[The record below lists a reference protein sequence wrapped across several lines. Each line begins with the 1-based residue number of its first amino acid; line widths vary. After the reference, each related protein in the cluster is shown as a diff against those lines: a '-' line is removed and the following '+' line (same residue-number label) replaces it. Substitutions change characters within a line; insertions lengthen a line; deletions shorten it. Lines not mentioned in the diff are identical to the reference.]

1 MPETRK
7 RHEKGSRKNINK
19 ETWKTQ
25 AATRK
30 VMEKTI
36 NLIKSLQLKGA
47 LANVNVTNAIA

>member
-1 MPETRK
+1 MRKEVEKISTKKCGRPKLLPE
-7 RHEKGSRKNINK
+7 
-19 ETWKTQ
+19 
-25 AATRK
+25 K